1 MPAGGHWTVADSG
14 VSSHAYFALVSTALA
29 GSCRTL
35 LLPIRYRTIED
46 AMGICEALGERGD
59 FLKPFASYDE
69 YAAFFTSYL
78 KADLQAVFDSVQT
91 LLL

>member
-1 MPAGGHWTVADSG
+1 MLILPLFLLFWLLLH
-14 VSSHAYFALVSTALA
+14 YI
-29 GSCRTL
+29 CRTL

-59 FLKPFASYDE
+59 FLKPFASYEE

-78 KADLQAVFDSVQT
+78 KADLQAMLDGVQT

>member
-1 MPAGGHWTVADSG
+1 MW
-14 VSSHAYFALVSTALA
+14 
-29 GSCRTL
+29 CRTL

-59 FLKPFASYDE
+59 FLKPFASYEE

-78 KADLQAVFDSVQT
+78 KADLQAMFDGVQT
-91 LLL
+91 LLLR

>member
-1 MPAGGHWTVADSG
+1 MLILPLFLLFWLILHCI
-14 VSSHAYFALVSTALA
+14 
-29 GSCRTL
+29 CRTL

-78 KADLQAVFDSVQT
+78 KADLQAMFDGVQT